1 MKKKFFRQEVSRRM
15 LFVNILAASITIGF
29 ALFVGS
35 IPAIIAAF
43 VIGYMLIAFEH
54 PLHMDKA
61 IPAMFMAGVI
71 WAILAVGFNN
81 GSLQV
86 IDSHQHLFTSGET
99 EGFEGLL
106 VHHIGKIS
114 EILIFLIGAMTIVE
128 LISLHRGFDIVKE
141 WIRTKDKTQL
151 LWIIGGLAFILSAI
165 IDNLTTTIVLITILR
180 KLFSKQED
188 RWWYAGIVVIAAN
201 AGGAWSPIG
210 DVTTTMLWIANKVTV
225 MGLVTNVVIPS
236 MICFSL
242 PFVIASRY
250 KVFRGTISREVHV
263 DEQQATLLSSRAMLY
278 VGLGMIL
285 FVPLFKTVT
294 HLPPYIGMMISVAV
308 VWLLSEYINPEDG
321 EFDKKK
327 YHAHH
332 ALSRIEMS
340 SILFF
345 LGILLAVAG
354 LESLAIGQVG
364 ALQYAAEGINNAIPN
379 QNVVGILLGG
389 LSALI
394 DNVPLVA
401 AAMGMFSF
409 PIDDHMWHLIAYA
422 AGTGGSMIIIGSA
435 AGVAAMGMEK
445 IPFGW
450 YLKNISLL
458 ALLGF
463 LGGAVWFFF

>member
-1 MKKKFFRQEVSRRM
+1 MKKKFFRQEISKRILV
-15 LFVNILAASITIGF
+15 VNVLAALITIGF

-35 IPAIIAAF
+35 IPAIIVSF

-61 IPAMFMAGVI
+61 IPAMIMAVVI
-71 WAILAVGFNN
+71 WTLLALGFSN

-86 IDSHQHLFTSGET
+86 IDSHQHIISAGDMD
-99 EGFEGLL
+99 GFHNLL
-106 VHHIGKIS
+106 LHHFGKIS

-128 LISLHRGFDIVKE
+128 LISLHNGFDIVKE
-141 WIRTKDKTQL
+141 WIQTKDKTKL
-151 LWIIGGLAFILSAI
+151 LWIIGVLAFILSAI
-165 IDNLTTTIVLITILR
+165 IDNLTTTIVLVTILR

-188 RWWYAGIVVIAAN
+188 RWWYIGIVVIAAN

-225 MGLVTNVVIPS
+225 KGLITNVVIPS
-236 MICFSL
+236 VICL
-242 PFVIASRY
+242 LVPLIIASRY
-250 KVFRGTISREVHV
+250 KNFRGNITKELYL
-263 DEQQATLLSSRAMLY
+263 DEKQATLLSSRTMLY
-278 VGLGMIL
+278 IGLGMIV
-285 FVPLFKTVT
+285 FVPFFKTIT
-294 HLPPYIGMMISVAV
+294 HLPPYIGMMIAVAI

-321 EFDKKK
+321 DFDNKK

-332 ALSRIEMS
+332 ALSRIEIS

-345 LGILLAVAG
+345 LGILLAVSG
-354 LESLAIGQVG
+354 FESLVIGSAA
-364 ALQYAAEGINNAIPN
+364 ALQYAAEGINSAIPN
-379 QNVVGILLGG
+379 QNIVGVLLGA
-389 LSALI
+389 LSAVI

-409 PIDDHMWHLIAYA
+409 SVDDHMWHLIAYA